1 MTFTYNLSGTGAGL
15 TISEIRLEIGDTDST
30 TGRGV
35 KPDATNFTDA
45 EITYFYNQ
53 ESSNVIRA
61 AARACEVLAR
71 SWATVPDWTVGPRH
85 ESAGQVAQRFTEMAK
100 ELRARIGRTG
110 PVRLNRT
117 DAYTTDGG
125 EYS

>member
-1 MTFTYNLSGTGAGL
+1 MAFTYDLSGTGTAL
-15 TISEIRLEIGDTDST
+15 TVSQIRLEIGDTDST

-35 KPDATNFTDA
+35 KPDGENFTDA

-53 ESSNVIRA
+53 ESTNVIRA

-100 ELRARIGRTG
+100 ELRARIGRSG
-110 PVRLNRT
+110 PVYLNRT
-117 DAYTTDGG
+117 DAYTSDGG